1 MIDAATRKK
10 IALIHELWGSLVVGL
25 ALLISASFLTSPIPH
40 WMGLLAAVAATA
52 LAPIFIKRILRL
64 RNDSHVS

>member
-1 MIDAATRKK
+1 MIDTATRKK
-10 IALIHELWGSLVVGL
+10 IALIHVLWGSLVVGL
-25 ALLISASFLTSPIPH
+25 ALLILASFPTNSIPH
-40 WMGLLAAVAATA
+40 WMGLLAAVAETG

>member
-1 MIDAATRKK
+1 MDTATRKK
-10 IALIHELWGSLVVGL
+10 SALIHVLWGSLAVGL
-25 ALLISASFLTSPIPH
+25 AMVALPSFLTNSIPH
-40 WMGLLAAVAATA
+40 WMGLIAAVAETW